1 MPVFAVSPAT
11 LAPKNPSGRIA
22 VTRDGFEIDIDAMP
36 LGEAVRQLAAATQT
50 PADGIE
56 ILRSASKRITLK
68 WQGQS
73 AGAAWQQLLSF
84 NANYVSQCLGRV
96 CSQVNV
102 VSLLTPV
109 GASMSTTAANP
120 VAPPSLDPPGLFP
133 ADG

>member
-1 MPVFAVSPAT
+1 MPVFAMPPAT
-11 LAPKNPSGRIA
+11 QAPQKPSGRIA
-22 VTRDGFEIDIDAMP
+22 VTRDGLQIDIDAMP

-56 ILRSASKRITLK
+56 VLRSASKRITLK

-73 AGAAWQQLLSF
+73 AGAAWQQLLSV

-102 VSLLTPV
+102 VGLLTPV
-109 GASMSTTAANP
+109 GASLSSTAATP
-120 VAPPSLDPPGLFP
+120 VAPPLLDPPGLFP